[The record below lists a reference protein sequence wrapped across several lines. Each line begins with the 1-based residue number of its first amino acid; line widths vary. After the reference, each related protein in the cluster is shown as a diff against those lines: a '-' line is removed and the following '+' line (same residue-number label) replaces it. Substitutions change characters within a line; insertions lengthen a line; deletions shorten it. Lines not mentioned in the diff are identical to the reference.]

1 MALGRGQKR
10 LQRVAESG
18 IIAGRINHRRKLSD
32 FNCCRW
38 YGMKGICIMKN
49 KDMGNRPLGWA
60 LIGCGGMGKGHARW
74 ASSTQ
79 DVVVRGFCDVQAD
92 AAKRFQEQYGGEY
105 YTTDAD
111 RVFADPSV
119 DVVSIATF
127 HDSHAD
133 LAIAAFN
140 AGKHLF
146 LEKPM
151 AMNTADCLRIYEA
164 MKAAGTKLLVN
175 FSIRFSGAALEI
187 KRRLR
192 PPMVS
197 HGQVMM
203 SRADLSAW
211 RWHPE
216 KGGGLLYDVGVHA
229 VDLLCWIHDSD
240 PVEVNAVGGQ
250 ITHPGE
256 LGSPDMV
263 DTAAATIRFA
273 NGSVATFLMSDAGSN
288 TVVSKWFFEFFD
300 GEQSAVLYEHFKTV
314 TFTGP
319 DSASETLTPE
329 AAERLPVLVE
339 AIRAGIDPEASARA
353 GIISALLVE
362 KIAES
367 IHSGCTQKI
376 DIPI

>member
-1 MALGRGQKR
+1 MK
-10 LQRVAESG
+10 SNN
-18 IIAGRINHRRKLSD
+18 IA
-32 FNCCRW
+32 
-38 YGMKGICIMKN
+38 
-49 KDMGNRPLGWA
+49 NRPLGWA
-60 LIGCGGMGKGHARW
+60 LIGCGSIGRSHAGW
-74 ASSTQ
+74 ASATQ
-79 DVVVRGFCDVQAD
+79 DVVVRGFCDVRDD

-105 YTTDAD
+105 STTDAD
-111 RVFADPSV
+111 RVLADPSV
-119 DVVSIATF
+119 DIVSIATF

-133 LAIAAFN
+133 LAVAAFN
-140 AGKHLF
+140 AGKHVF

-151 AMNTADCLRIYEA
+151 AMTTADCLRIYEA
-164 MKAAGTKLLVN
+164 MKAAGTKLMIN

-192 PPMVS
+192 PPKVS
-197 HGQVMM
+197 HGQCMM

-216 KGGGLLYDVGVHA
+216 KGGGPLYDAGVH
-229 VDLLCWIHDSD
+229 VLDLLCWIHDSD
-240 PVEVNAVGGQ
+240 PVEINAVGGQ

-263 DTAAATIRFA
+263 DTAAVTIRFA

-300 GEQSAVLYEHFKTV
+300 GEQSAVLYEHFRTV

-319 DSASETLTPE
+319 DSASETLKLEP
-329 AAERLPVLVE
+329 AERLPLLVE
-339 AIRAGIDPEASARA
+339 AIRSGTETRIPARA
-353 GIISALLVE
+353 GIISVLLLE

-367 IHSGCTQKI
+367 IHSGCPQKI
-376 DIPI
+376 EIPI